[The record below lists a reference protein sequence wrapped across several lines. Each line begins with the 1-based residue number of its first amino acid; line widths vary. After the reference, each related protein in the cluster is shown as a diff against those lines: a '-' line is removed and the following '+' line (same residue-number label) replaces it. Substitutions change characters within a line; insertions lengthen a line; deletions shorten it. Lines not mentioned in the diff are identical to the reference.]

1 METAIQNL
9 AHELPTMQLSHWVT
23 SVAAFLEITSSFT
36 WNRKQLYA
44 TSPSCGVELPK
55 TCQHNIICK
64 IWWSCPLIWQCRV
77 FTWKQNNISLWF
89 KTLCIF
95 LHINKTIW
103 TLKTG
108 QKHRSDGIWCNRTEE
123 NIILS
128 YFSFL
133 INLPIW
139 NGPLHS
145 TLSHNI
151 IQVH

>member
-1 METAIQNL
+1 MNCPQCNSATAWHQWRHFWRSHL
-9 AHELPTMQLSHWVT
+9 ALPGATNS
-23 SVAAFLEITSSFT
+23 
-36 WNRKQLYA
+36 LYA
-44 TSPSCGVELPK
+44 TSSTCGVELPK
-55 TCQHNIICK
+55 TCQHNIICE
-64 IWWSCPLIWQCRV
+64 IGGVALLIWQCRV
-77 FTWKQNNISLWF
+77 FTWKQNNISFWF

-123 NIILS
+123 NIIS
-128 YFSFL
+128 IYFSFL
-133 INLPIW
+133 MNLQIW

-151 IQVH
+151 IQFH